1 MNRRN
6 VVATGAELMFP
17 EFPFRLAYSL
27 QASARK
33 ESAHRTRKSTRMLWF
48 AVSTLFVLLHLVFA
62 YGQTPDPDLVLVNGK
77 IFTSNTTQPF
87 IQALAIRGDRIA
99 AVGTSEE
106 MKRLAGRNTR
116 IVDLGGRTA
125 IPGFNDAHIHLG
137 IHPTNWVQLQ
147 LQGPDPSWSELKAAI
162 LKAPKNVGLM
172 ADIGLKVFYDT
183 DVNRDLLDQVAPD
196 QPVMLSTLTYHAAI
210 LNSAALKVVGVRE
223 DLADPM
229 GGRYER
235 SPDGKL
241 TGVLREYS
249 ARAAFRKL
257 TDLTSDTDALSELRK
272 RFDEFARLSITSI
285 QDMSNEIAPEHCVAL
300 LKQIPTPIRVR
311 VIRMPNTTPKGRD
324 TQEGRSL
331 PNHPAPLLTI
341 SGMKW
346 MLDGVPVEN
355 TFEPRQRAAGQPPKQ
370 VEQAVAELGMTFPNT
385 ELRAMLQ
392 ESLRDHDQLLLHVG
406 GYPASAAMLDAMQAA
421 AGKKVWAGR
430 RVRFEHG
437 DGLFPDLVPR
447 VKEFGIV
454 VVQNPAHLNAR
465 AMAPQLF
472 HETPTEKLQ
481 PLRSLIEAGIPVA
494 IGSDGLVNPYI
505 NILLASTHPDRPS
518 EAITRE
524 QAVIAYTLTSAYA
537 EFAEKDKGTLEA
549 GKLADLAV
557 LSQDIFTV
565 SASDL
570 PRTTSLLTI
579 VGGKVVYDANV
590 IKLMRGP
597 SHRTP
602 MHH

>member
-1 MNRRN
+1 MNIRI
-6 VVATGAELMFP
+6 
-17 EFPFRLAYSL
+17 
-27 QASARK
+27 K
-33 ESAHRTRKSTRMLWF
+33 
-48 AVSTLFVLLHLVFA
+48 AVSTLFVVFHFVFA
-62 YGQTPDPDLVLVNGK
+62 YGQAPTPDLVLVNGK
-77 IFTSNTTQPF
+77 IFTSKTTQPF
-87 IQALAIRGDRIA
+87 VQALAIQGDRIA

-106 MKRLAGRNTR
+106 MRRLAGKNTR
-116 IVDLGGRTA
+116 IVDLEGRTV
-125 IPGFNDAHIHLG
+125 IPGFNDAHNHLG

-147 LQGPDPSWSELKAAI
+147 LQGADPSWSELKAAI
-162 LKAPKNVGLM
+162 LKAPRNVGLM

-196 QPVMLSTLTYHAAI
+196 QPVMLWTLTYHSAI
-210 LNSAALKVVGVRE
+210 LNSAALKVAGVRE
-223 DLADPM
+223 DQPDPM

-235 SPDGKL
+235 SSDGKL
-241 TGVLREYS
+241 TGVLREYA
-249 ARAAFRKL
+249 ARSAFRKL
-257 TDLTSDTDALSELRK
+257 TDLTNDADALSELRRK
-272 RFDEFARLSITSI
+272 FDEFAKLGITSI

-300 LKQIPTPIRVR
+300 LKQIPRPIRVR
-311 VIRMPNTTPKGRD
+311 VIRMPNTTPNGRE

-331 PNHPAPLLTI
+331 PNHPAPLITV
-341 SGMKW
+341 SGTKW
-346 MLDGVPVEN
+346 FLDGVPMEN
-355 TFEPRQRAAGQPPKQ
+355 TFEPRQRVAGQPPKQ
-370 VEQAVAELGMTFPNT
+370 VEQAVAELGMIFPKT

-392 ESLRDHDQLLLHVG
+392 ESLRNHDQLLLHVG
-406 GYPASAAMLDAMQAA
+406 GYPAPEAMLDAMQAA
-421 AGKKVWAGR
+421 GGKKVWAGR

-472 HETPTEKLQ
+472 HGKPMEKSQ
-481 PLRSLIEAGIPVA
+481 PLRSLMEAGIPVA

-524 QAVIAYTLTSAYA
+524 QAVIAYTATSAYA
-537 EFAEKDKGTLEA
+537 EFAEKDKGTLEP

-570 PRTTSLLTI
+570 PRTTSLLTL
-579 VGGKVVYDANV
+579 VGGKVVYDARAIN
-590 IKLMRGP
+590 
-597 SHRTP
+597 
-602 MHH
+602 

>member
-1 MNRRN
+1 MPRSFHLLSNVNTTLNVACHALGTKLLRESGMNIRIK
-6 VVATGAELMFP
+6 AI
-17 EFPFRLAYSL
+17 
-27 QASARK
+27 
-33 ESAHRTRKSTRMLWF
+33 
-48 AVSTLFVLLHLVFA
+48 STLFVVFHFVFA
-62 YGQTPDPDLVLVNGK
+62 YGQAPAPDLVLVNGK
-77 IFTSNTTQPF
+77 IFTSNATQPYV
-87 IQALAIRGDRIA
+87 QALAIQGDHIA

-106 MKRLAGRNTR
+106 IERLAGKDTR
-116 IVDLGGRTA
+116 IVDLGGRTV
-125 IPGFNDAHIHLG
+125 IPSLNDAHNHLG

-172 ADIGLKVFYDT
+172 ADIGLNVFYDT
-183 DVNRDLLDQVAPD
+183 DVNRGLLDQVAPD

-223 DLADPM
+223 DQADPM

-235 SPDGKL
+235 SQDGRL
-241 TGVLREYS
+241 TGVLREYA
-249 ARAAFRKL
+249 ARSAFRKL
-257 TDLTSDTDALSELRK
+257 TDLTSDADALSELRK
-272 RFDEFARLSITSI
+272 KFDEFARLGITSI

-300 LKQIPTPIRVR
+300 LKQIPTLIRVR

-331 PNHPAPLLTI
+331 PSHPAPLITV

-355 TFEPRQRAAGQPPKQ
+355 TFEPRQKVAGQPSKQ
-370 VEQAVAELGMTFPNT
+370 VEKAVAELGMTFPKE
-385 ELRAMLQ
+385 ELTAMLQ
-392 ESLRDHDQLLLHVG
+392 ESPRNPDQLLLHVG
-406 GYPASAAMLDAMQAA
+406 GYPATAAMLDAMQAA
-421 AGKKVWAGR
+421 GGKRVWSGR

-437 DGLFPDLVPR
+437 DGLFPDLMPR

-465 AMAPQLF
+465 ALAPQLF
-472 HETPTEKLQ
+472 QGTPMEKSQ
-481 PLRSLIEAGIPVA
+481 PLRSLMEAGIPVA
-494 IGSDGLVNPYI
+494 IGSDGLINPYL

-518 EAITRE
+518 EAISRD
-524 QAVIAYTLTSAYA
+524 QAVIAYTATSAYA
-537 EFAEKDKGTLEA
+537 EFAEKDKGTLEP

-565 SASDL
+565 PLPDL
-570 PRTTSLLTI
+570 PKTESILTL
-579 VGGKVVYDANV
+579 VGGKVVYDAKV
-590 IKLMRGP
+590 INQ
-597 SHRTP
+597 
-602 MHH
+602 